1 MCGCKH
7 SNIDGF
13 DNAFGDGIK
22 AAIDK
27 FTTVKNNTIQN
38 IKQAPGKLINGFVG
52 GNAGD
57 SSFAPDFG
65 TAPVVQPINYTPA
78 PQPGL
83 SGGAIAGLAIGGI
96 VFLGLVTAVVIKVM
110 RKNK

>member
-7 SNIDGF
+7 NNIDGF
-13 DNAFGDGIK
+13 DNSIGSFVQNIA
-22 AAIDK
+22 DK
-27 FTTVKNNTIQN
+27 VTTVKNNTIQN
-38 IKQAPGKLINGFVG
+38 IKNAPGKLINGFVG

-57 SSFAPDFG
+57 SSFVPDFG

-110 RKNK
+110 RKK